1 MNMKKLF
8 ALMLALGISAS
19 LVACTEE
26 DCRHVDA
33 NDDGKCDSCSADF
46 EDGDEAVIPVKRG
59 VKLTAT
65 DDKGNPLVGFTFT
78 LTGAGET
85 ITFTTGADGSYTE
98 QLYDGVNYSVELY
111 RPEDES
117 DATDVAYGFTL
128 STFSIKLEEGKN
140 EAAISLLDN
149 RPDGSKE
156 KPFFIY
162 EDAEINIAPGAEV
175 YYSCRNAV
183 DSWLEIGG
191 ADFVVSYNDKTITP
205 DGGTL
210 KLVFDASEGNN
221 PSDVQFEVFSIK
233 NNGDAALESKIEFK
247 VRLGS
252 YANPIPTESDSFT
265 VSVSSTV
272 YYQYNAAADGML
284 VVTSNNAKNN
294 IKLTNDSVVSS
305 YTMGAKG
312 TYIPVKAGDA
322 VKIEIFTTD
331 GEPSDVDV
339 ALRVCQGTESDP
351 LPVFTDEIDLKLDAG
366 KSISCSVESG
376 KKIKISNANV
386 TVTTGG
392 DTKEPNSLG
401 MIIVNVSDD
410 GVFTVTNTSTA
421 RNDVSIEI
429 E

>member
-8 ALMLALGISAS
+8 AIMLALGISAS

-26 DCRHVDA
+26 ECRHVDA

-46 EDGDEAVIPVKRG
+46 EDGDEAVIPTKRS
-59 VKLTAT
+59 VKLTAV
-65 DDKGNPLVGFTFT
+65 DDKKNPLAGFTFI

-85 ITFTTGADGSYTE
+85 ITFTTGTDGSSTQ
-98 QLYDGVNYSVELY
+98 QLYDGVSYSVEIS

-128 STFSIKLEEGKN
+128 STFSIKLEEGKS
-140 EAAISLLDN
+140 EATISLLDN

-162 EDAEINIAPGAEV
+162 EDIDISIAPGAEV
-175 YYSCRNAV
+175 YYSCRNSA
-183 DSWLEIGG
+183 DSWLEIAGS
-191 ADFVVSYNDKTITP
+191 DFVVVYNDKTIMP
-205 DGGTL
+205 EDGAV
-210 KLVFDASEGNN
+210 KLVFDAKEGNN
-221 PSDVQFEVFSIK
+221 PSDVQFEVFSVK
-233 NNGDAALESKIEFK
+233 NNAQAALESKIEFK
-247 VRLGS
+247 VRPGS
-252 YANPIPTESDSFT
+252 YANPIPVESDSFT
-265 VSVSSTV
+265 VSVSATV
-272 YYQYNAAADGML
+272 YYQYSAASDGML

-294 IKLTNDSVVSS
+294 VKLTNGSVVSS

-322 VKIEIFTTD
+322 IKLEIFTTD
-331 GEPSDVDV
+331 GEPADIDL
-339 ALRVCQGTESDP
+339 ALRICAGTESDP
-351 LPVFTDEIDLKLDAG
+351 LPVFTDEIDLKIDAG
-366 KSISCSVESG
+366 KSISCSVEPG
-376 KKIKISNANV
+376 KKIKISNADV

-392 DTKEPNSLG
+392 ETKEPNSLG

-410 GVFTVTNTSTA
+410 GVFTVTNTSTE
-421 RNDVSIEI
+421 RNDVAIEI